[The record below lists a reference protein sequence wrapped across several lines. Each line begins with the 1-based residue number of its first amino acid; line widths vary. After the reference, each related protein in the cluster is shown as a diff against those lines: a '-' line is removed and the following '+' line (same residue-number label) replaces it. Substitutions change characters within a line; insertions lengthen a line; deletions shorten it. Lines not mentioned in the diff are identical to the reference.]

1 MNKWQT
7 REKSV
12 TQYTWKLISSLY
24 YKLQNHNTKII
35 KEKNGKRHLRSLKKK
50 ICKVAETHS

>member
-1 MNKWQT
+1 MNKLQT
-7 REKSV
+7 KGKSV

-35 KEKNGKRHLRSLKKK
+35 KEKNGKRHLQSLRK
-50 ICKVAETHS
+50 IYKVAETHS